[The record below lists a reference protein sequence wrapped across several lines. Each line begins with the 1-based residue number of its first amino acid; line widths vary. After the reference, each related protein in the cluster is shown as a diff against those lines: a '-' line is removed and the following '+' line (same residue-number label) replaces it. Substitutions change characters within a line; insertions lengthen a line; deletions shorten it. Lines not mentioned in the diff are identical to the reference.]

1 MLTKKLSSLIASLI
15 LFSGII
21 VQENATAQ
29 TKDSASFKVSWYID
43 AYYAYYTDS
52 LGPGDYQK
60 FPSVSPRS
68 KQFGLNTAQVTFQY
82 DAEKIRGTVVLHY
95 GDIPVSAWSG
105 TFNNIMEAHAGVML
119 CKKLWLDAGFFRT
132 HFGTEGLLPK
142 ENFTSSVSVNTFYE
156 PYYESGFR
164 LNYNPSDKL
173 VINFYVLNG
182 YNIYQENN
190 DKKSI
195 GMLAT
200 YALGDKGNIGYS
212 NYIGDDTPTV
222 PDSIQSVSHARF
234 HQNLFW
240 NYQIKKLK
248 IQVGGDYC
256 MQANSDTTG
265 TKNASMTSGVI
276 SLKYQFNKKYAAYV
290 REEFFNDAQGFMST
304 RFMDSNN
311 IQTGYKLVGATLG
324 VEYKPTENS
333 YIRLEGRNLM
343 MDEAQDI
350 FVWDGK
356 YRNSRKEI
364 LLNMGISF

>member
-1 MLTKKLSSLIASLI
+1 MTKKLSSLIVFLI
-15 LFSGII
+15 LFSGILF
-21 VQENATAQ
+21 QNDASAQ
-29 TKDSASFKVSWYID
+29 TKDSASIKVSGYVD
-43 AYYAYYTDS
+43 AYYAYYNDS
-52 LGPGDYQK
+52 VGRGDYQK

-68 KQFGLNTAQVTFQY
+68 NQFGLNTAQVTFQY
-82 DAEKIRGTVVLHY
+82 DAAKVRGIVVLHY

-142 ENFTSSVSVNTFYE
+142 ENFTSSVSVNTYYE

-173 VINFYVLNG
+173 AINLYVLNG

-190 DKKSI
+190 DKKSF
-195 GMLAT
+195 GLLAT

-212 NYIGDDTPTV
+212 NYIGDDTPTA
-222 PDSIQSVSHARF
+222 PDSVQRVSHTRI

-248 IQVGGDYC
+248 FQIGGDYC

-265 TKNASMTSGVI
+265 TGNASMYSGVI
-276 SLKYQFNKKYAAYV
+276 SLKYQMTKKYAVYA
-290 REEFFNDAQGFMST
+290 REEFFNDPQGFMST
-304 RFMDSNN
+304 RFIDGHAK
-311 IQTGYKLVGATLG
+311 QTGYKLTGTTLG

-333 YIRLEGRNLM
+333 YLRLEARNIE
-343 MDEAQDI
+343 MDEAQEI
-350 FVWDGK
+350 FRWDGDPEDN
-356 YRNSRKEI
+356 RVEI
-364 LLNMGISF
+364 LLNLGISF